1 MKHVLGLLLLCAPL
15 FASSSTLSVMFVT
28 PPQVLLSPG
37 ETQQLHAYAYYQN
50 GTVTDVTNTS
60 TWSTINSKIA
70 TVSKTGL
77 VTMVGTGS
85 VMIEAQFGGKHC
97 YGTMWNQFT
106 PFISVPP
113 ATTSFGKIKH
123 VVFIIKENRSFDE
136 YFGTFPGAN
145 GATTGKLHT
154 GQVITLGHTPDPP
167 KHDMGHEWTDSHGDV
182 DAGQMDRF
190 DLELTC
196 SINGDLQCMTQL
208 YEADIPN
215 YWSYAQTYALADE
228 TFASVQSGSYP
239 AHLAIVAANNLDV
252 LDNPRSSVGAQW
264 GCDAIAGS
272 SVPYMETND
281 EVSSEFP
288 CFSATTLGDIADSAG
303 ISWKAYT
310 ALSGQSGYI
319 YNPYRSFSNIFY
331 GQDWG
336 TKVVPIS
343 NFITD
348 AQSGDL
354 PALSWVTPP
363 SDQTDH
369 PPSGAC
375 AGENWTVQQ
384 INAVMQGP
392 ASQWNDTVIF
402 LAWDDFGGFYDHAP
416 PPYRDQYG
424 LGIRVPMIII
434 SPWTIRGVY
443 HTEVEFASVTRF
455 MEETFGLPNLG
466 GVDTIANDL
475 QDAFD
480 YTQTPL
486 PTLVLKQRKCPAAAV
501 DAPAYD
507 PDDLGD

>member
-1 MKHVLGLLLLCAPL
+1 
-15 FASSSTLSVMFVT
+15 
-28 PPQVLLSPG
+28 
-37 ETQQLHAYAYYQN
+37 
-50 GTVTDVTNTS
+50 
-60 TWSTINSKIA
+60 
-70 TVSKTGL
+70 
-77 VTMVGTGS
+77 
-85 VMIEAQFGGKHC
+85 
-97 YGTMWNQFT
+97 
-106 PFISVPP
+106 
-113 ATTSFGKIKH
+113 
-123 VVFIIKENRSFDE
+123 
-136 YFGTFPGAN
+136 
-145 GATTGKLHT
+145 
-154 GQVITLGHTPDPP
+154 
-167 KHDMGHEWTDSHGDV
+167 
-182 DAGQMDRF
+182 
-190 DLELTC
+190 
-196 SINGDLQCMTQL
+196 
-208 YEADIPN
+208 
-215 YWSYAQTYALADE
+215 
-228 TFASVQSGSYP
+228 
-239 AHLAIVAANNLDV
+239 
-252 LDNPRSSVGAQW
+252 
-264 GCDAIAGS
+264 
-272 SVPYMETND
+272 
-281 EVSSEFP
+281 
-288 CFSATTLGDIADSAG
+288 
-303 ISWKAYT
+303 
-310 ALSGQSGYI
+310 
-319 YNPYRSFSNIFY
+319 
-331 GQDWG
+331 
-336 TKVVPIS
+336 VVPIS

-375 AGENWTVQQ
+375 AGENWTVQY